1 MGGGCVLGI
10 KNKLHDGDGVLTI
23 GKEGL
28 YGGMD
33 LTELLL
39 SALESWRSI
48 GEQVCELSAKPA

>member
-1 MGGGCVLGI
+1 M
-10 KNKLHDGDGVLTI
+10 HDGDGVLTI
-23 GKEGL
+23 GKEWL

-48 GEQVCELSAKPA
+48 GEEVCELSAKPA